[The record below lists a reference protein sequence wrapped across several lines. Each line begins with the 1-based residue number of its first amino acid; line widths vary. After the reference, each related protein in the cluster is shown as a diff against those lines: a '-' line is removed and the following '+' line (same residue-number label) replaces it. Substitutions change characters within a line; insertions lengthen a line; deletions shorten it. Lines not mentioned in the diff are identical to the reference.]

1 MIFARVLLTYVFDIL
16 CTGLLCSLSVVGM
29 AIFHVLNLF
38 LQSHGHKWTVYRT
51 GRIGVLCIW
60 YVRLDF
66 QFQYNGNAII
76 LMFDHAE
83 CRIDKWHITM
93 ASHTRP
99 GISTHWQLYCLL
111 NSLLRQTWK
120 KKHQA
125 ELLWGEST
133 GGGIAAHWTTK
144 VQLQWP
150 LATGIHWWPV
160 VSPHTGTVM
169 SSITK
174 LQVT

>member
-16 CTGLLCSLSVVGM
+16 CTGSLCSLSVVGM

-120 KKHQA
+120 KNIKPSFCEGNPPA
-125 ELLWGEST
+125 VE
-133 GGGIAAHWTTK
+133 
-144 VQLQWP
+144 
-150 LATGIHWWPV
+150 
-160 VSPHTGTVM
+160 SPHTGPPKFN
-169 SSITK
+169 SSDP
-174 LQVT
+174 LQRESTGDQWFRRTQGQ